1 VSAQFLTN
9 KRQLSPAHVARL
21 RALFVGS
28 RSAASLGRL
37 LGMAPESVNGALT
50 GGLFIPRAAER
61 MERSIDDASGVKRVE
76 EVQET

>member
-1 VSAQFLTN
+1 MSAQFLLN

-28 RSAASLGRL
+28 RSVTTLGRTL
-37 LGMAPESVNGALT
+37 RMAPESVNGALT

-61 MERSIDDASGVKRVE
+61 MERAIDEAVARE
-76 EVQET
+76 EGEVLGT